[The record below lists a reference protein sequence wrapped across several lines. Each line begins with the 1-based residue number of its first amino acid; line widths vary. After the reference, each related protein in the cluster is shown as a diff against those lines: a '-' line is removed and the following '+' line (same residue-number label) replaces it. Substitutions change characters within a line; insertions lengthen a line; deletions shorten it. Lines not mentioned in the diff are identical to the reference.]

1 MPRGLFRSVP
11 SNLSTTQLDPEPV
24 RLSAHGIPPRYAA
37 TRAPTVRA
45 VEAFP
50 SRRSRGTGLEV
61 SIAQNTQTQE
71 VAATLFNGGDVDGFV
86 DTLFAVDSVDH
97 DPAPG
102 QGAGREG
109 YRTFFRALTAAFPDA
124 HLAPVATVADEDKIA
139 FAYTLTGTHRGD
151 FNGVAP
157 TGQRIDV
164 RGLQIG
170 RFEGGQIVER
180 WGSSDELG
188 ILKQIGAAPADKP
201 SVLDKVKNALT
212 D

>member
-1 MPRGLFRSVP
+1 M
-11 SNLSTTQLDPEPV
+11 
-24 RLSAHGIPPRYAA
+24 
-37 TRAPTVRA
+37 
-45 VEAFP
+45 
-50 SRRSRGTGLEV
+50 

-71 VAATLFNGGDVDGFV
+71 SAATLFNGGDVDGFV
-86 DTLFAVDSVDH
+86 DTLFALDSVDH

-109 YRTFFRALTAAFPDA
+109 YRTFFRALTTAFPDA
-124 HLAPVATVADEDKIA
+124 HLEPVANVADEDKIA

-188 ILKQIGAAPADKP
+188 ILKQIGAAAADK
-201 SVLDKVKNALT
+201 
-212 D
+212 